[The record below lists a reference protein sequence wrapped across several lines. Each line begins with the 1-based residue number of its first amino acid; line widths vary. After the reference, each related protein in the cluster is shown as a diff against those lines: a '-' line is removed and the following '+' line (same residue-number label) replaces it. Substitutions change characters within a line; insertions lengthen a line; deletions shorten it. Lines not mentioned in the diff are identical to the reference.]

1 MTQVLFDSKI
11 RNDYAMGLVAEYKM
25 VMNLDAEM
33 GSFTEVV
40 YSILTFDQVDSL
52 DGI

>member
-1 MTQVLFDSKI
+1 
-11 RNDYAMGLVAEYKM
+11 M

-52 DGI
+52 DGIWFDTGEDCNR